1 MRFFATAGVVSAFAG
16 GLTYASEY
24 FQAFGLSLIELD
36 IGYFETIEYV
46 IYLLQTPWVI
56 LVALLG
62 LVISSVLVF
71 GIRYVGKKAGLYFA
85 FPMLFVFVTGASM
98 YYGDQTAKQDVMRI
112 INGERGSFVVCVFR
126 AKADIRPGWRKSF
139 YKATDERRVTKIF
152 ETEQMM
158 YVFVVPSKPRST
170 TYGEYHSFHKSDIS
184 TCRVTGHQL

>member
-98 YYGDQTAKQDVMRI
+98 YYGDGTDQNPAIHLYTH
-112 INGERGSFVVCVFR
+112 ERCRSAQVGL
-126 AKADIRPGWRKSF
+126 AEG
-139 YKATDERRVTKIF
+139 VT
-152 ETEQMM
+152 
-158 YVFVVPSKPRST
+158 R
-170 TYGEYHSFHKSDIS
+170 H
-184 TCRVTGHQL
+184 